1 MQRLLTL
8 PANVEL
14 IFLCKWKSWP
24 LPLSFSALSV
34 CALSGKPEDIIND
47 LFGRRA
53 GSLRRL
59 ESFDI
64 FRLPWLPF
72 TPSGKKKYIMSASH
86 AIAHTEGTKSFS
98 SFKVDVTP
106 RESNDRIRGKFLVPG
121 FIGSGWIL
129 FHSIEEDQRNISGI
143 FKKLIW
149 WNSAAKWTVEV
160 RQNAGARIK
169 RSDSR
174 EVSNAVIHRIRL
186 NCSLFDKGGSE
197 EHFG

>member
-72 TPSGKKKYIMSASH
+72 TPSGKKKIHNVSIPRHRSH
-86 AIAHTEGTKSFS
+86 GGNK
-98 SFKVDVTP
+98 
-106 RESNDRIRGKFLVPG
+106 KFLV
-121 FIGSGWIL
+121 IQSWC
-129 FHSIEEDQRNISGI
+129 HASR
-143 FKKLIW
+143 
-149 WNSAAKWTVEV
+149 V
-160 RQNAGARIK
+160 K

-174 EVSNAVIHRIRL
+174 QVSGAGFHRIRL
-186 NCSLFDKGGSE
+186 NWSSFDRGGPE
-197 EHFG
+197 EHFGYFSKINLMKFGCEMDRRSSPKRWCANQTVGFVGSFRCRYLSYPAEL